1 MQSGHGAESRAE
13 SGTGVQQVGPYVVL
27 AALDAMKGAGHRY
40 PPPAV
45 RRIGRTPDG
54 ERTVLL
60 SSPLP
65 GSDPARF
72 LAEAD
77 ASRYL
82 VGRWVLPAAELAP
95 AGHGVW
101 HAVPYL
107 PVLPLP
113 VALTLHAGPLPER
126 TVRALGVALAESL
139 SVIHGQDLT
148 HAGVSPASVLL
159 AHDGPRLG
167 GYGAVRAARP
177 DGAPD
182 GGLTGIDHS
191 VLAPE
196 QVAGET
202 PQPMGDVYALGATLA
217 FAATGS
223 TSPEREELPG
233 WLRSAVTLCLARD
246 PAARMQLA
254 DLIRELADDDPGSV
268 QQPAGFGAPD
278 RATGLLTPG
287 WLPPRIGAALAHQA
301 ASVLGAEAASG
312 AGTAAARATAVPAS
326 A

>member
-1 MQSGHGAESRAE
+1 MQWI
-13 SGTGVQQVGPYVVL
+13 GPYAVL
-27 AALDAMKGAGHRY
+27 SALDTSSGGAGRSA
-40 PPPAV
+40 PPAL
-45 RRIGRTPDG
+45 RHIARTPDG

-65 GSDPARF
+65 GTDPARF

-82 VGRWVLPAAELAP
+82 VGRWVLPAVELAP

-101 HAVPYL
+101 HAAPYQ

-113 VALTLHAGPLPER
+113 VALAVHGGPLPEM
-126 TVRALGVALAESL
+126 TVRALGVALAETL
-139 SVIHGQDLT
+139 SVIHGQNLT
-148 HAGVSPASVLL
+148 HSGVSPAAVLL

-167 GYGAVRAARP
+167 GYGAVRAAAS
-177 DGAPD
+177 DGAPRR
-182 GGLTGIDHS
+182 GLAGVDDS

-196 QVAGET
+196 QAAGGM
-202 PQPMGDVYALGATLA
+202 PRPMGDVYALGATLA

-223 TSPEREELPG
+223 TAPERDELPAS
-233 WLRSAVTLCLARD
+233 LRPVVTRCLARD
-246 PAARMQLA
+246 PADRMQLA
-254 DLIRELADDDPGSV
+254 EVVRELAGDPAGA
-268 QQPAGFGAPD
+268 QHAAGFGATD
-278 RATGLLTPG
+278 LAAALLTPG

-301 ASVLGAEAASG
+301 AAVLGAELEHG
-312 AGTAAARATAVPAS
+312 AGEATGAARRAVHAS